1 MSFYDIIALATVMTL
16 LAAIPSS
23 SVALVVIRAST
34 MGVKQGV
41 ITSLG
46 VVAGDLVFVAMVLL
60 GLTALSEQLG
70 ALFVVIR
77 YLAAG
82 YLIWFG
88 LNLISNHAH
97 RVPQGE
103 PSVPPNGARTT
114 SASFLSGLLLTL
126 SDIKAVLF
134 YASLFPAFIDPI
146 TLRSVDIAAIFGIT
160 LFAVGGIKIV
170 YAVSASKMVKLS
182 GRLRFQTKA
191 KPVAGAMMI
200 ATGGYLLV
208 KT

>member
-1 MSFYDIIALATVMTL
+1 MTFYNTIALATIITL

-46 VVAGDLVFVAMVLL
+46 VVAGDLVFVAMALL
-60 GLTALSEQLG
+60 GLSALSEQLG

-88 LNLISNHAH
+88 LNLIRNHAH

-103 PSVPPNGARTT
+103 PRVPPNGARAT
-114 SASFLSGLLLTL
+114 SASFLSGFLLTL
-126 SDIKAVLF
+126 SDIKAVFF

-160 LFAVGGIKIV
+160 LFAVGGVKIL

-182 GRLRFQTKA
+182 GRLYFQTKA

>member
-1 MSFYDIIALATVMTL
+1 MTFYNTIALATIITL

-46 VVAGDLVFVAMVLL
+46 VVAGDLVFVAMALL
-60 GLTALSEQLG
+60 GLSALSEQLG

-88 LNLISNHAH
+88 LNLIRNHAH

-160 LFAVGGIKIV
+160 LFAVGGVKIL

-182 GRLRFQTKA
+182 GRLYFQTKA

>member
-1 MSFYDIIALATVMTL
+1 MSFYDIIALVTIMTL

-70 ALFVVIR
+70 ALFVMIR

-88 LNLISNHAH
+88 LNLIRNHTH
-97 RVPQGE
+97 RVPQGKQ
-103 PSVPPNGARTT
+103 SIPPKGARTT

-126 SDIKAVLF
+126 SDIKAVFF

-146 TLRSVDIAAIFGIT
+146 TLSSVDIVAIFGIT
-160 LFAVGGIKIV
+160 LLAVGGVKIL
-170 YAVSASKMVKLS
+170 YAVSASKVVKLS
-182 GRLRFQTKA
+182 GRLHFQTKA
-191 KPVAGAMMI
+191 SPAAGAMMI
-200 ATGGYLLV
+200 ATGGYLFV
-208 KT
+208 KS

>member
-1 MSFYDIIALATVMTL
+1 MSFYDIIALATIMTL

-46 VVAGDLVFVAMVLL
+46 VAAGDLVFVAMVLL

-88 LNLISNHAH
+88 LNLIRNHAH
-97 RVPQGE
+97 RVPQGK

-126 SDIKAVLF
+126 SDIKAVFF

-146 TLRSVDIAAIFGIT
+146 TLRNVDIAAIFGIT
-160 LFAVGGIKIV
+160 LFAVGGIKVV
-170 YAVSASKMVKLS
+170 YAVSASKMMNLS
-182 GRLRFQTKA
+182 GRLYFQTKA

-200 ATGGYLLV
+200 ATGSYLFV

>member
-1 MSFYDIIALATVMTL
+1 MTFYNTIALATIITL

-46 VVAGDLVFVAMVLL
+46 VVAGDLVFVAMALL
-60 GLTALSEQLG
+60 GLSALSEQLG

-88 LNLISNHAH
+88 LNLIRNHAH

-182 GRLRFQTKA
+182 GRLHFQTKA

>member
-1 MSFYDIIALATVMTL
+1 LTFYNTITLATIITL

-46 VVAGDLVFVAMVLL
+46 VVTGDLVFVAMALL

-88 LNLISNHAH
+88 LNLIRSHTH

-103 PSVPPNGARTT
+103 QSIPPKGARTT

-126 SDIKAVLF
+126 SDIKAVFF

-146 TLRSVDIAAIFGIT
+146 TLRSVDIATIFGIT
-160 LFAVGGIKIV
+160 LLTVGGVKIL
-170 YAVSASKMVKLS
+170 YAISASKVVKLS
-182 GRLRFQTKA
+182 NRLSFQVKA

-200 ATGGYLLV
+200 TTGGYLLV

>member
-1 MSFYDIIALATVMTL
+1 
-16 LAAIPSS
+16 
-23 SVALVVIRAST
+23 
-34 MGVKQGV
+34 
-41 ITSLG
+41 
-46 VVAGDLVFVAMVLL
+46 
-60 GLTALSEQLG
+60 
-70 ALFVVIR
+70 VIR

-88 LNLISNHAH
+88 LNLIRNHAH
-97 RVPQGE
+97 RAPQGE
-103 PSVPPNGARTT
+103 PRLPTNGARAT

-126 SDIKAVLF
+126 SDIKTVFF

-160 LFAVGGIKIV
+160 LFAVGGIKVV
-170 YAVSASKMVKLS
+170 YALSASKLVNLS
-182 GRLRFQTKA
+182 GRLCFQTKA

-200 ATGGYLLV
+200 ATGGYLFV

>member
-1 MSFYDIIALATVMTL
+1 VSSYDTITLATIITL

-34 MGVKQGV
+34 MGIKQGV

-46 VVAGDLVFVAMVLL
+46 VVAGDLVFVAMALL
-60 GLTALSEQLG
+60 GLSALSEQLG
-70 ALFVVIR
+70 AFFVVIR

-88 LNLISNHAH
+88 FNLIRNHTH
-97 RVPQGE
+97 RIPQGK
-103 PSVPPNGARTT
+103 SSIPPKEARTT
-114 SASFLSGLLLTL
+114 SASFLSGFLLTL

-146 TLRSVDIAAIFGIT
+146 TLRNVDIAAIFGIT
-160 LFAVGGIKIV
+160 LFAVGGIKIL

-182 GRLRFQTKA
+182 GRLYFQTKA

>member
-1 MSFYDIIALATVMTL
+1 MTFYNTIALATIITL

-46 VVAGDLVFVAMVLL
+46 VVAGDLVFVAMALL
-60 GLTALSEQLG
+60 GLSALSEQLG
-70 ALFVVIR
+70 AFFVVIR

-88 LNLISNHAH
+88 LNLIRNQTH
-97 RVPQGE
+97 RIPQRE
-103 PSVPPNGARTT
+103 PRLPADGARAT
-114 SASFLSGLLLTL
+114 SASFLSGFLLTL

-160 LFAVGGIKIV
+160 LFAVGGVKIL

-182 GRLRFQTKA
+182 GRLYFQTKA

>member
-1 MSFYDIIALATVMTL
+1 MSFYDIIALATIMTL

-88 LNLISNHAH
+88 LNLIRNHAH
-97 RVPQGE
+97 GVPQGKSRL
-103 PSVPPNGARTT
+103 PASSARAT
-114 SASFLSGLLLTL
+114 SASFVSGLLLTL
-126 SDIKAVLF
+126 SDIKAVFF
-134 YASLFPAFIDPI
+134 YASLFPSFIDPD
-146 TLRSVDIAAIFGIT
+146 TLRGVDIAAIFGIT
-160 LFAVGGIKIV
+160 LLAVGGVKIV
-170 YAVSASKMVKLS
+170 YAVSASNMVKLS
-182 GRLRFQTKA
+182 GKLRFQTKV

>member
-1 MSFYDIIALATVMTL
+1 MTFYNTIALATIITL

-46 VVAGDLVFVAMVLL
+46 VVAGDLVFVAMALL
-60 GLTALSEQLG
+60 GLSALSEQLG

-88 LNLISNHAH
+88 LNLIRNHAH

-126 SDIKAVLF
+126 SDIKAVFF

-160 LFAVGGIKIV
+160 LFSVGGVKIL
-170 YAVSASKMVKLS
+170 YAVSASKVVKLS
-182 GRLRFQTKA
+182 SRLRFQAKA
-191 KPVAGAMMI
+191 KPIAGTIMI
-200 ATGGYLLV
+200 ITGGYLFV

>member
-1 MSFYDIIALATVMTL
+1 MTFYNTIALATIITL

-46 VVAGDLVFVAMVLL
+46 VVAGDLVFVAMALL
-60 GLTALSEQLG
+60 GLSALSEQLG

-88 LNLISNHAH
+88 LNLIRNHAH

-126 SDIKAVLF
+126 
-134 YASLFPAFIDPI
+134 SLFPAFIDPI

-182 GRLRFQTKA
+182 GRLHFQTKA

>member
-1 MSFYDIIALATVMTL
+1 MTFYNTIALATIITL

-46 VVAGDLVFVAMVLL
+46 VVAGDLVFVAMALL
-60 GLTALSEQLG
+60 GLSALSEQLG

-88 LNLISNHAH
+88 LNLIRNHAH

-103 PSVPPNGARTT
+103 PSVPPNGARAT
-114 SASFLSGLLLTL
+114 SASFLSGFLLTL
-126 SDIKAVLF
+126 SDIKAVFF
-134 YASLFPAFIDPI
+134 YASLFPAFIDLI

-160 LFAVGGIKIV
+160 LFAVGGVKIL

-182 GRLRFQTKA
+182 GRLYFQTKA

>member
-1 MSFYDIIALATVMTL
+1 VSFYDIIALATVMTL

>member
-1 MSFYDIIALATVMTL
+1 
-16 LAAIPSS
+16 
-23 SVALVVIRAST
+23 
-34 MGVKQGV
+34 MGIKQGV

-46 VVAGDLVFVAMVLL
+46 VVAGDLVFVAMALL
-60 GLTALSEQLG
+60 ALSALPEQLG
-70 ALFVVIR
+70 VLCVVIR

-88 LNLISNHAH
+88 LNLIRNRTH
-97 RVPQGE
+97 RVPQG
-103 PSVPPNGARTT
+103 VPRLLANGARTT

-126 SDIKAVLF
+126 GDIKAVF
-134 YASLFPAFIDPI
+134 FCASLFPAFIDPI
-146 TLRSVDIAAIFGIT
+146 TLRSVDIAAIFGMT

-170 YAVSASKMVKLS
+170 YAVSASEMVNLS

-200 ATGGYLLV
+200 ATGAIFL
-208 KT
+208 

>member
-1 MSFYDIIALATVMTL
+1 MSFYDIITLVTIMTL

-46 VVAGDLVFVAMVLL
+46 VVAGDLVFVAMALL
-60 GLTALSEQLG
+60 GLSALSEQLG
-70 ALFVVIR
+70 AFFVVIR

-88 LNLISNHAH
+88 LNLIRNHTH
-97 RVPQGE
+97 RIPQRE
-103 PSVPPNGARTT
+103 PRLPADGARAT
-114 SASFLSGLLLTL
+114 SASFLSGFLLTL

-134 YASLFPAFIDPI
+134 YASLFPAFIDPV

-160 LFAVGGIKIV
+160 LFAVGGVKIL
-170 YAVSASKMVKLS
+170 YAVSASKVVKLS
-182 GRLRFQTKA
+182 SRLRFQAKA
-191 KPVAGAMMI
+191 KPIAGTIMI
-200 ATGGYLLV
+200 ITGGYLFV